1 MKKFKELKQ
10 KIKDNKGKIIIG
22 IIVISGVTC
31 LIVKQN
37 NTIKNLKLNDIEQQK
52 DIDILKSVM
61 SKNVLSSLKE
71 NITRKLRYREGRLN
85 NGLKDNVITK
95 ADEMK
100 LREEIDFFNNELTK
114 IIQAEE
120 LLK

>member
-22 IIVISGVTC
+22 IIAISGVAC

-71 NITRKLRYREGRLN
+71 AITRKLRYREGRLN

>member
-1 MKKFKELKQ
+1 MKIFKELKQ

-22 IIVISGVTC
+22 IVVISGVTC
-31 LIVKQN
+31 FIVKQN
-37 NTIKNLKLNDIEQQK
+37 NTIKNLKLNDIKQQK

-71 NITRKLRYREGRLN
+71 AITRKLRYQEGRLN
-85 NGLKDNVITK
+85 NGLKDGVITK
-95 ADEMK
+95 TDEIK
-100 LREEIDFFNNELTK
+100 LREEIYFFNNELTK

>member
-22 IIVISGVTC
+22 IMVISGVTC
-31 LIVKQN
+31 LIAKQN

-71 NITRKLRYREGRLN
+71 AITRKLRYREGRLN